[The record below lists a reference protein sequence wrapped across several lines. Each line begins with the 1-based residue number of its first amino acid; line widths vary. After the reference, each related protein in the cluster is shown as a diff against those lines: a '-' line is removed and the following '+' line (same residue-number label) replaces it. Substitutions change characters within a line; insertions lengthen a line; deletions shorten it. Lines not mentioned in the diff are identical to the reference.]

1 MPVNY
6 SRLPIIQTSWEIG
19 KGSSYREFEANN
31 RKKGNKQMD
40 GGGNAGI
47 MHQGQQEIKIDIL
60 KKELS
65 DKD

>member
-1 MPVNY
+1 
-6 SRLPIIQTSWEIG
+6 
-19 KGSSYREFEANN
+19 
-31 RKKGNKQMD
+31 MD

-47 MHQGQQEIKIDIL
+47 KHQGQQEIKIDIL

>member
-1 MPVNY
+1 
-6 SRLPIIQTSWEIG
+6 
-19 KGSSYREFEANN
+19 
-31 RKKGNKQMD
+31 MD